1 MKPKPNPWK
10 IDFTLDAQTEA
21 ARKKTIA
28 RRRWWAI
35 KKLREENTRFRMA
48 LLNIS
53 HDRRIVPWVREIADT
68 ALKEKA
74 PDEGA

>member
-1 MKPKPNPWK
+1 
-10 IDFTLDAQTEA
+10 
-21 ARKKTIA
+21 
-28 RRRWWAI
+28 
-35 KKLREENTRFRMA
+35 MA